1 MTQDWT
7 TELENSGG
15 TWILDTALPRSQE
28 DIERIYLS
36 TQQKIKLAD
45 GSNAFVT
52 PEIKRIKEP
61 ISFTWFQSTSALR
74 TQIETYMLNGD
85 KLRITTHTGETF
97 IGRFISIQRVWL
109 VGTEP
114 DEYDNMVTFERTE

>member
-1 MTQDWT
+1 MSQDWII
-7 TELENSGG
+7 EIENSSGG
-15 TWILDTALPRSQE
+15 WDNDGYFYRPNQDVETI
-28 DIERIYLS
+28 IMS
-36 TQQKIKLAD
+36 TQQKLKLAT
-45 GSNAFVT
+45 GGNAFIT
-52 PEIKRIKEP
+52 PEIKRTKE
-61 ISFTWFQSTSALR
+61 SFQMFFAKTTSAFR
-74 TQIETYMLNGD
+74 TQIETYILNGD